1 MTSSDRNGNQAA
13 AAQRGM
19 SRRFAWLAFAIVAA
33 IGLYTAGWFYA
44 AQRLETA
51 VVQAIGDARGRG
63 AEADCTK
70 AQARGYPFRIGLFC
84 DGIAYS
90 DRRSGIAVSGTGLR
104 SAAQI
109 YQPTRIVGELDRISI
124 GLARAGLELD
134 LSDIRYSTHFASPL
148 PEILSVAGTGLSA
161 AQIAGDK
168 LAAAAEAQIH
178 MRPRGPDIDFAGTV
192 SALRIEPS
200 TGIPPNLP
208 PIDGEWDLTVNDAIA
223 RLRHGS
229 DSLRGIAGEIR
240 ALTARSGTAGIGLS
254 GPVSVD
260 QDGLVDATLTVAIS
274 DPAALVAILRKAF
287 PGMRPQLGQAEV
299 LLTAMGD
306 SPQLPLS
313 ISKGEMR
320 MGFFS
325 IGRIPPL
332 D

>member
-1 MTSSDRNGNQAA
+1 MTSSEQNAKRTAA
-13 AAQRGM
+13 ARRGM
-19 SRRFAWLAFAIVAA
+19 SRRFAWFAFAIVAA

-51 VVQAIGDARGRG
+51 VAQAIGDARGRG

-109 YQPTRIVGELDRISI
+109 YQPARIVGELDRISI
-124 GLARAGLELD
+124 DLARARLALD
-134 LSDIRYSTHFASPL
+134 LSDIRYSTHFARPL

-161 AQIAGDK
+161 AEIAGSK
-168 LAAAAEAQIH
+168 LAAASQAEFH
-178 MRPRGPDIDFAGTV
+178 MRPRGADIDLAGTV
-192 SALRIEPS
+192 SALRLEPS
-200 TGIPPNLP
+200 ADIPPNLP
-208 PIDGEWDLTVNDAIA
+208 PIDGEWDVTLSNGIA
-223 RLRHGS
+223 RLRQGS
-229 DSLRGIAGEIR
+229 DSLRGVAGEIR
-240 ALTARSGTAGIGLS
+240 ALTARAGTAGIGLS
-254 GPVSVD
+254 GPVAVG
-260 QDGLVDATLTVAIS
+260 QDGLVDADLTVAIT

-287 PGMRPQLGQAEV
+287 PAMRPQLGQAEV

-306 SPQLPLS
+306 SPRLPLS